1 MHLAHD
7 DVLMQHKSGSLAVH
21 EQDGATAVGIVEHAG
36 ASQEGGPFTKE
47 DDARLKQQCLRQ
59 VEFWFSDSN
68 LPYDEFMWKLH
79 VAPGADHWVYLDIIA
94 GFKRMRKYEQ
104 YGRDWLAN
112 VLRSSKSLEVHR
124 NGKYVRRIE
133 PVMDRAVEQW
143 NRTAYIGGF
152 ERETLRADIEA
163 FVEPFGPV
171 LAVRMRRYED
181 APWAKDKWPFPHE
194 FKGSVWVEFPS
205 ADEMKKFVATVPKP
219 MWKEKELV
227 ISTKEA
233 YFAKKLADT
242 PTFRV
247 TTLDK
252 MRKRNATDRFIASFY
267 ALNTDSKSNQPNAPA
282 QQPQKREVYI
292 DFMGQELR
300 AWRLGEGA
308 DLPEGAPKPGPD
320 EWEFVRKKDIQH
332 VKGATLLV
340 TAKETKRGDGNVFN
354 ATRDCLARIKIV
366 PLPLP
371 SITRETIMMDKT
383 TRTAVFC
390 FQTPVSDDTLARIR
404 AEVHKMYD
412 CQLEW
417 TRVSYKEEREV
428 QYKSANAMARGAL
441 GGYKET
447 NVDAAKE
454 KSKPSKKAKK
464 TLRSATREKKKGP
477 TKVQHQIEKMLAN
490 LCKLQEK
497 MTGRPVTKEDMLS
510 WTLER
515 GSVSA
520 EGKRKR
526 PDEDSED
533 SEEEVEALMQASPSK
548 RARVAGSSD
557 S

>member
-1 MHLAHD
+1 
-7 DVLMQHKSGSLAVH
+7 
-21 EQDGATAVGIVEHAG
+21 
-36 ASQEGGPFTKE
+36 GPLTKE
-47 DDARLKQQCLRQ
+47 DDATLKQRCLRQ

-68 LPYDEFMWKLH
+68 LPYDEFLWELH
-79 VAPGADHWVYLDIIA
+79 AASDDHWVSLDTILR
-94 GFKRMRKYEQ
+94 FKRMRKFE
-104 YGRDWLAN
+104 RWNDWIAD
-112 VLRSSKSLEVHR
+112 VLRSSGSLEV
-124 NGKYVRRIE
+124 NDTGEMIRRVE
-133 PVMDRAVEQW
+133 PVVDRGEEQW
-143 NRTAYIGGF
+143 NRTAFI
-152 ERETLRADIEA
+152 
-163 FVEPFGPV
+163 VEDFFDQFGPV
-171 LAVRMRRYED
+171 NAVRLRRYED

-205 ADEMKKFVATVPKP
+205 AAAMHKFVATEPKP
-219 MWKEKELV
+219 RWNEKELV

-242 PTFRV
+242 PNFRM

-267 ALNTDSKSNQPNAPA
+267 ALNTDSKSDKPNNPA
-282 QQPQKREVYI
+282 QQPQKREVHI
-292 DFMGQELR
+292 AFMGQELR

-308 DLPEGAPKPGPD
+308 DLPEGAPKPSPD
-320 EWEFVRKKDIQH
+320 EWEFVRKTDMQH

-354 ATRDCLARIKIV
+354 ATRDCLARLKIV

-371 SITRETIMMDKT
+371 SITRETTDET

-390 FQTPVSDDTLARIR
+390 FQTPVPDDTLARIR

-417 TRVSYKEEREV
+417 TRYGSKEEREL
-428 QYKSANAMARGAL
+428 QLERANAMARGAL

-447 NVDAAKE
+447 NVDAAA
-454 KSKPSKKAKK
+454 KSKPAKKAKK
-464 TLRSATREKKKGP
+464 PVHPTTREKKKGP